1 LLAIPNDKV
10 TQPHAFYRGR
20 PKEDSMLQDLLK
32 KQRRQL
38 WLSREAEWIAAILTH
53 RQAPATQAPMTNV
66 GDPTTISTPEN
77 LSIRPRVL
85 EVLTTARAA
94 SGM

>member
-1 LLAIPNDKV
+1 
-10 TQPHAFYRGR
+10 
-20 PKEDSMLQDLLK
+20 MLQDLLK

-38 WLSREAEWIAAILTH
+38 WLSREAEWVAAILTY
-53 RQAPATQAPMTNV
+53 RQAPTTRAPMANV
-66 GDPTTISTPEN
+66 GDLTTISTPED
-77 LSIRPRVL
+77 IATFQPRVL

>member
-1 LLAIPNDKV
+1 
-10 TQPHAFYRGR
+10 
-20 PKEDSMLQDLLK
+20 MLQDLLK

-38 WLSREAEWIAAILTH
+38 WLFREAQLLAAILTR
-53 RQAPATQAPMTNV
+53 RQAPATRAPMTN
-66 GDPTTISTPEN
+66 GDDRTTISTPED
-77 LSIRPRVL
+77 IATAQPRVL